1 MDRRIKIRHLLA
13 FTEILRQQSLKRAAA
28 RLSLTQ
34 PAMSR
39 TLAELETIL
48 GARLVIRDRGGVTPT
63 PQGAF
68 FLAHAQASLSALE
81 RGLSGLRDG
90 GRGVLALKVGALPSV
105 AARLMPQI
113 AAEMARLAP
122 DLQLTVADGPHGALT
137 EQLRDGR
144 LDLVIG
150 RLGDPATMRGLSFTQ
165 LYLEEVAVV
174 VRPGHPILS
183 DPDLRRIGDW
193 TVLYPAPGAAI
204 RPIVERLLIAQGIP
218 LPPRRIETG
227 ADAFGRAFTAQGD
240 AVWLI
245 SAGVVAGEVAA
256 GRLVRLPVPTR
267 LTEGPVGLM
276 TRAGAEPA
284 DHSSTAR
291 HLFTAAVNR
300 AVAVLGLDDGAARDA
315 QARAPSPD
323 TP

>member
-1 MDRRIKIRHLLA
+1 MDRRIKIRHLQA
-13 FTEILRQQSLKRAAA
+13 FTEILRQRSLKRAAA

-34 PAMSR
+34 PAISR
-39 TLAELETIL
+39 TLAELEAIL
-48 GARLVIRDRGGVTPT
+48 GAQLLIRDRGGVTPT

-81 RGLSGLRDG
+81 QGLSGFRDG
-90 GRGVLALKVGALPSV
+90 GRGALALKVGPLPSV

-113 AAEMARLAP
+113 AIELARLAP
-122 DLQLTVADGPHGALT
+122 DLLLTVADGSHGALT
-137 EQLRDGR
+137 EQLRDGG

-204 RPIVERLLIAQGIP
+204 RPIVERLLIAEGVT
-218 LPPRRIETG
+218 LPPRRIETVSG
-227 ADAFGRAFTAQGD
+227 AFGRAFTAQSD

-256 GRLVRLPVPTR
+256 GRLVRLPVATP

-276 TRAGAEPA
+276 ARAEPA
-284 DHSSTAR
+284 PAGQPGTAR
-291 HLFTAAVNR
+291 HLFTTAVSR
-300 AVAVLGLDDGAARDA
+300 AVAVLGLEDSAAG
-315 QARAPSPD
+315 SNGL
-323 TP
+323 

>member
-1 MDRRIKIRHLLA
+1 MDRRIKIRHLQA
-13 FTEILRQQSLKRAAA
+13 FTEILRQRSLKRAAE

-34 PAMSR
+34 PAISR
-39 TLAELETIL
+39 TLAELEAIL
-48 GARLVIRDRGGVTPT
+48 GAQLLIRDRGGVTPT

-68 FLAHAQASLSALE
+68 FLAHAQSSLSALE
-81 RGLSGLRDG
+81 QGLSGFRDG
-90 GRGVLALKVGALPSV
+90 GRGALALKVGALPSV

-113 AAEMARLAP
+113 AIELARLAP
-122 DLQLTVADGPHGALT
+122 DLLLTVADGSHGALT
-137 EQLRDGR
+137 EQLRDGG

-165 LYLEEVAVV
+165 LYLEEVAAV

-193 TVLYPAPGAAI
+193 TVLYPAPWAAI
-204 RPIVERLLIAQGIP
+204 RPIVERLLIAEGVS
-218 LPPRRIETG
+218 LPPRRIETVSG
-227 ADAFGRAFTAQGD
+227 AFGRAFTAQSD

-256 GRLVRLPVPTR
+256 GRLVRLPVGTP

-276 TRAGAEPA
+276 ARAEPA
-284 DHSSTAR
+284 PAGQPGTAR
-291 HLFTAAVNR
+291 HLFTTAVSR
-300 AVAVLGLDDGAARDA
+300 AVAVLGLEDSAAG
-315 QARAPSPD
+315 SNGL
-323 TP
+323 